1 MTAPARFVRFTK
13 MSGAGNDFVVLEAD
27 EAARIDDFEAWVRAV
42 CRRGLSVG
50 ADGVL
55 IVGPVDDRRVQVRF
69 HNPDGGEAFC
79 GNGTRCAARF
89 AWMREWC
96 GPEARL
102 LTRAGEIDA
111 EILDDRVRLHLPP
124 PVDHGRITLHAEGLD
139 LVGRHVIAGV
149 PHFVVPT
156 PDLANA
162 PIAQL
167 GPAFRRHPH
176 FGSEGTNV
184 DLVAWRRDGSLG
196 IRTWERGVE
205 GETLSCGSGA
215 VASAYAAML
224 DGAGGEVRVTPWSGI
239 PLKVSFRGPAQA
251 PFTAILE
258 GDARVVFQATL
269 SPEAT
274 RGIPG

>member
-1 MTAPARFVRFTK
+1 MSAPGRFVRFTK

-27 EAARIDDFEAWVRAV
+27 EAARIGDFDAWVRAV
-42 CRRGLSVG
+42 CRRGVSVG

-55 IVGPVDDRRVQVRF
+55 VVGPSENGRVQVRF
-69 HNPDGGEAFC
+69 HNPDGGQAFC

-96 GPEARL
+96 GVEAKL
-102 LTRAGEIDA
+102 LTRVGEVDA

-124 PVDHGRITLHAEGLD
+124 PVDHGRVTLNAEGVDVL
-139 LVGRHVIAGV
+139 GRHVVAGV
-149 PHFVVPT
+149 PHFVVST
-156 PDLANA
+156 QDLPRA
-162 PIAQL
+162 PIARL
-167 GPAFRRHPH
+167 GPLFRRHPH
-176 FGSEGTNV
+176 FGADGTNV
-184 DLVAWRRDGSLG
+184 DFVAWRRDGNLG
-196 IRTWERGVE
+196 VRTWERGVE

-224 DGAGGEVRVTPWSGI
+224 DGAGAEIRVTPWSGI
-239 PLKVSFRGPAQA
+239 PLRVSFRGPAEA
-251 PFTAILE
+251 PFAAILE

-274 RGIPG
+274 RGIPI